1 MLKISPFSLFVL
13 KNNKVTTPVLEG
25 QFLKYVIGNPRH
37 NYMIGCLQL
46 VSNTEKVFWE
56 KQLAV
61 QPTADIG
68 LYFLSISVRSG
79 LLANIKPVT
88 FELSF
93 PEICFSCA
101 FFTVQSTQDNES
113 VMHLIRRH

>member
-1 MLKISPFSLFVL
+1 
-13 KNNKVTTPVLEG
+13 
-25 QFLKYVIGNPRH
+25 
-37 NYMIGCLQL
+37 MIGCLQL

-61 QPTADIG
+61 QPTTDIG

-79 LLANIKPVT
+79 LLANTKPVT

-101 FFTVQSTQDNES
+101 FFTVQGTQDNES